1 MSAFEKSIRD
11 YEEKLGE
18 DVIDPCLATMFDSLW
33 KAYDFYNVYVWEH
46 VFGIRHRKSR
56 LIAEKTKC
64 YQEIGYGF
72 SVS

>member
-46 VFGIRHRKSR
+46 GFGIRHRKSR
-56 LIAEKTKC
+56 LNARRRSASRRLGTDL
-64 YQEIGYGF
+64 Q
-72 SVS
+72 